1 MLAAPHPTGFAMHEL
16 IWVAGHRGMVGS
28 AIVRALVAQG
38 RRVLTVAR
46 KDLDLSNQ
54 RAVQDWVQ
62 QNQPSSIIFCAA
74 KVGGIMA
81 NDTLPADFLYDNL
94 CIQTNT
100 INAAHMAAVN
110 NLVFLGSSCIYPKFA
125 EQPIKESS
133 LLTGGLEPTNE
144 WYAIAKISG
153 LKLCQAYMKQYGRNY
168 ISVMP
173 CNLYGTGDNFDLKSS
188 HVLPALIRKILTA
201 KKRGDPIVQVWGSGT
216 PLREFMH
223 VDDLASGVIHCHDNY
238 SGYEH
243 VNCGSEIE
251 TTIRRLAEIIASVVG
266 YEGDFEFDISKPDGT
281 PRKVMDSSRLRAMGW
296 SPKIE
301 LADGIRSTVNW
312 FLKTYPMN

>member
-1 MLAAPHPTGFAMHEL
+1 MHEL

-28 AIVRALVAQG
+28 AIVRALTAQG

-54 RAVQDWVQ
+54 HAVQDWVQ
-62 QNQPSSIIFCAA
+62 QNKPSSIIFCAA

-81 NDTLPADFLYDNL
+81 NDTLPADFLHDNL

-100 INAAHMAAVN
+100 INAAHLAAVN

-133 LLTGGLEPTNE
+133 LLTGSLEPTNE
-144 WYAIAKISG
+144 WYAVAKIAG

-173 CNLYGTGDNFDLKSS
+173 CNLYGPGDNFDLKSS
-188 HVLPALIRKILTA
+188 HVLPALIRKILAA
-201 KKRGDPIVQVWGSGT
+201 KKDENPTVEIWGSGM
-216 PLREFMH
+216 PLREFLH
-223 VDDLASGVIHCHDNY
+223 VDDLAAGVIHCHDSY
-238 SGYEH
+238 TGFEH
-243 VNCGSEIE
+243 VNCGSGEEI
-251 TTIRRLAEIIASVVG
+251 TIKGLAEIIASVVG
-266 YEGDFEFDISKPDGT
+266 YKGRFTFDASKPDGT
-281 PRKVMDSSRLRAMGW
+281 PRKVMDSSRMRAMGW

-301 LADGIRSTVNW
+301 LADGIRSTVDW
-312 FLKTYPMN
+312 FLETYPMR